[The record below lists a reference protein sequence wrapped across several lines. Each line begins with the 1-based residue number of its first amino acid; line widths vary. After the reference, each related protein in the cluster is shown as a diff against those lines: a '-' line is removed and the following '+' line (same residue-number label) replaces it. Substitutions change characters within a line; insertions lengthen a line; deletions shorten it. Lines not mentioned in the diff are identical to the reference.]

1 MPPGYRPNNNGNNSN
16 GPQGSST
23 NETQQ
28 VTSPMPSISASAVGD
43 CVGCEYG
50 APRSYGGHRG
60 VDIVADPGT
69 VVVSPVKGK
78 VEYAD
83 SNWYAPSHAEDTGKG
98 MVGIKADDA
107 HGGFPAGTLYA
118 SGHITGLT
126 VSVGDEVEP
135 GTKLGVVGSLQGDNH
150 NHFYINSP
158 SGPDYPRGA
167 NGNVNPT
174 EWVKAAMSGDSLP
187 TIGGDDGGGAS
198 TGALDEATAKAAAF
212 ATYFN
217 IDGVWDT
224 VTSQELRGERS
235 LMNDKPLFP
244 FIEQLCSASLRRFQS
259 MPNGNFFAFYPD
271 YFGGSGHRSPYWDIT
286 DTEIIDGQIELN
298 DDALATHVYVVGDT
312 SPFSFFDG
320 VDVRD
325 KVDSAGVINIFNAFQ
340 ANFITG
346 HNQQSRAEQESNSLA
361 DEVIDGDAFLK
372 KYGARPYYDEVPMV
386 RSAFYEA
393 FLAYQRFCL
402 LWSQQFATSFSL
414 TFMPEIFPGGIV
426 RFSEH
431 KIQMFVEEVTHSF
444 DYENGFNTDVVF
456 SSPASTDKTGNA
468 HQGMIRAGV
477 LKGR

>member
-1 MPPGYRPNNNGNNSN
+1 MRKGDVAAKTGNT
-16 GPQGSST
+16 GSS
-23 NETQQ
+23 
-28 VTSPMPSISASAVGD
+28 
-43 CVGCEYG
+43 
-50 APRSYGGHRG
+50 
-60 VDIVADPGT
+60 
-69 VVVSPVKGK
+69 
-78 VEYAD
+78 
-83 SNWYAPSHAEDTGKG
+83 
-98 MVGIKADDA
+98 
-107 HGGFPAGTLYA
+107 
-118 SGHITGLT
+118 
-126 VSVGDEVEP
+126 
-135 GTKLGVVGSLQGDNH
+135 
-150 NHFYINSP
+150 
-158 SGPDYPRGA
+158 SGPHLHFEVHV
-167 NGNVNPT
+167 NGVP
-174 EWVKAAMSGDSLP
+174 VDPLP
-187 TIGGDDGGGAS
+187 YIEDGQVISGGDPLGGGGAS
-198 TGALDEATAKAAAF
+198 TGSLDEATAKAAAF

-346 HNQQSRAEQESNSLA
+346 HNQQSRAEQGSANNLV
-361 DEVIDGDAFLK
+361 DEVVDGDAFLK
-372 KYGARPYYDEVPMV
+372 KYGARPYYEEAPMV

-393 FLAYQRFCL
+393 FLAYQKFCL

-426 RFSEH
+426 RLPEH
-431 KIQMFVEEVTHSF
+431 NIQMFVEEVTHSF

-477 LKGR
+477 LKGL